1 MSDNSHSRSAEVG
14 GAQLRSPSLEERID
28 QLEQE
33 NARLKRERRKALK
46 RFRKQEELKPYEA
59 ELIKLQEQLE
69 RDNRRM
75 IILFE
80 GRDAAGKGGAIQRIT
95 FYMNP
100 RHCRVVALGKPTEE
114 QRSQWFYQKYISHF
128 PRGGEMVIFD
138 RSWYNRAMVEP
149 VFGFCTER
157 EHQDFIRGVAGFERD
172 LVRQGTLLIKFYFS
186 VSKAVQAR
194 RFEIRKTNP
203 LKQWKLSEID
213 LQVQERWDE
222 FSQRKYEMLKYT
234 HTPAAP
240 WTIVR
245 ADNKHRARLN
255 AIKVILN
262 TVDYEQRNGALD
274 YTPDPVLVLSGAKE
288 LEKMTAD
295 LLEPGRLI
303 E

>member
-1 MSDNSHSRSAEVG
+1 MSDNNNPEFVEFRGEQVALE
-14 GAQLRSPSLEERID
+14 SLTRRID
-28 QLEQE
+28 ELERE
-33 NARLKRERRKALK
+33 NARLKKDRSKAIK
-46 RFRKQEELKPYEA
+46 RYRKQEELKLYEA

-69 RDNRRM
+69 KDNRRM

-100 RHCRVVALGKPTEE
+100 RHYRVVALGKPTQK
-114 QRSQWFYQKYISHF
+114 QRSQWYFQKYISQF
-128 PRGGEMVIFD
+128 PRGGEIVIFD

-149 VFGFCTER
+149 VFEFCNEK
-157 EHQDFIRGVAGFERD
+157 EYQDFMQGVAGFEQD

-186 VSKAVQAR
+186 VSKDIQAR

-213 LQVQERWDE
+213 LQVQERWDD
-222 FSQRKYEMLKYT
+222 FSRVKYEMLKRT
-234 HTPAAP
+234 HTQAAP

-255 AIKVILN
+255 VIKVILGS
-262 TVDYEQRNGALD
+262 VDYERRNEALD
-274 YTPDPVLVLSGAKE
+274 YTPHPTVIHSGAEE

-295 LLEPGRLI
+295 LLSTGKLI